1 MKRAHMLLDK
11 SGPMS
16 DLIEIRIEGR
26 GGQGNIVA
34 AYTLARVAFEDGRFA
49 QAYPSFGPERRGAP
63 VSAFVR
69 ISDRPIQRRC
79 QVREPLYV
87 IIQDH
92 SLLHVASIGEGV
104 RPSGGILINSSKE
117 IPSTRF
123 PTVAHVTT
131 IPATEM
137 AMQVLGEP
145 IANIALLA
153 AFLTLTDLIP
163 LAALQAVLTH
173 RFEGEALDRNIHLMN
188 EAAARVTP
196 SSRKDTSYAAAN

>member
-1 MKRAHMLLDK
+1 
-11 SGPMS
+11 MS
-16 DLIEIRIEGR
+16 ELVEIRIEGR

-34 AYTLARVAFEDGRFA
+34 AYTLARSAFENGSFA

-69 ISDRPIQRRC
+69 ISDHPIKRRC

-87 IIQDH
+87 IIQDP

-104 RPSGGILINSSKE
+104 RPSGGILINSSKDVA
-117 IPSTRF
+117 SSRF
-123 PTVAHVTT
+123 PGVAHVTT
-131 IPATEM
+131 IPATAM

-153 AFLTLTDLIP
+153 AFLSLTELVP
-163 LAALQAVLTH
+163 LAALQTVLTH
-173 RFEGEALDRNIHLMN
+173 HFEGEALDRNLQLMR
-188 EAAARVTP
+188 EAAARVT
-196 SSRKDTSYAAAN
+196 SASWKDARHAAAS